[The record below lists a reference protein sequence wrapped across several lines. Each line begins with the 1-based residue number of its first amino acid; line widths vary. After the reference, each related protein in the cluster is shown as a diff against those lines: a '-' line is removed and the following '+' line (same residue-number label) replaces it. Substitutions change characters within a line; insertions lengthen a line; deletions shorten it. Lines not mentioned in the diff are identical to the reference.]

1 MRERLVTDVETVGR
15 ESCKALVK
23 PARNLR
29 DPAKIAADLEEKWGK
44 LALNPNFADI
54 INLGILRMGDD
65 PAKDI
70 IVNTPCA
77 TDEDRADA
85 LRYFW
90 DLWPLYQ
97 IEDTITFN
105 GLWYDFPV
113 IIRQSQLLGVRHPN
127 INLSPYHSGHI
138 DLYQRLT
145 WNRQVDGLSLQS
157 YCRLFGRPE
166 ETGEDGTGAEVA
178 AWAAAGEWDKVTAH
192 CTEDLRRTAWLA
204 RRISV

>member
-1 MRERLVTDVETVGR
+1 M
-15 ESCKALVK
+15 K
-23 PARNLR
+23 PNKNLK
-29 DPAKIAADLEEKWGK
+29 DPVKIAENLVEKWGA
-44 LALNPNFADI
+44 LALNPNYADLLR
-54 INLGILRMGDD
+54 LGILRMDERD

-70 IVNTPCA
+70 IIITPCA
-77 TDEDRADA
+77 TDEDRKDA

-90 DLWPLYQ
+90 DLWSLYR
-97 IEDTITFN
+97 IEETISFN
-105 GLWYDFPV
+105 GLRYDLPV
-113 IIRQSQLLGVRHPN
+113 LIRQSQLLGVPHPTL
-127 INLSPYHSGHI
+127 NLSPYHSGHI

-145 WNRQVDGLSLQS
+145 WNGQVDGLSLQS

-204 RRISV
+204 RRISAV